1 MIMSDTQAKLDAA
14 QIKRNAIFADIESLT
29 ANEKKADAEIEALK
43 AKLAEEQK
51 PKLRH
56 GDYGYDKDG
65 DPCLYLCAQSK
76 DRGDGPMR
84 RCSSAWLYEYEIT
97 GDNFKIVTVIGNIF
111 DDLKALQEDVTEF
124 KVGNGEGIGDEADG
138 YFNARFDGRHVW
150 LKVDDDGLYFEPED
164 ISIIILNL
172 RQMEATLKRR
182 SKN

>member
-29 ANEKKADAEIEALK
+29 ANEKEADAEIEALK
-43 AKLAEEQK
+43 AKLAEESK

-56 GDYGYDKDG
+56 GDYGYDKEG

-76 DRGDGPMR
+76 DHGDGPMR

-97 GDNFKIVTVIGNIF
+97 NDSFKIVTLIANIF
-111 DDLKALQEDVTEF
+111 DDLKALQEGVTEF
-124 KVGNGEGIGDEADG
+124 EIGCFKVDICSGFLYITDWYD
-138 YFNARFDGRHVW
+138 
-150 LKVDDDGLYFEPED
+150 KDDDGDIAELPIED
-164 ISIIILNL
+164 LSAFVLKL

-182 SKN
+182 KN